1 MDSKKNN
8 GFRKATMNLFYDKS
22 TSCIVEVVD
31 QNPNDGNYLQVVDF
45 ISGKEYPTLFESLV
59 KCSMV

>member
-8 GFRKATMNLFYDKS
+8 GGRKELMTLFYDKS